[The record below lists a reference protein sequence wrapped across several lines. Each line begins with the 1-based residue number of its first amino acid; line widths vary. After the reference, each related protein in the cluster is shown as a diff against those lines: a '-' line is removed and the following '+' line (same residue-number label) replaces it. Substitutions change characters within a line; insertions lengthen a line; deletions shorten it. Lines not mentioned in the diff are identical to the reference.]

1 MRTHCRRSLA
11 SPPWQVRKLLF
22 CSGRLYFD
30 LVAARAARHARAA
43 RCAWSR
49 LARPP
54 HAAITRT
61 TPARALPRYRYYQAN
76 LPTKLTRVYVFS
88 DGCRSQYK
96 GKKNFVRIAQFPS
109 RMHGIRLVHR
119 FAASHHFKGPHDA
132 YGKDAKHLRV
142 GMPIRA
148 QGSDGQTVMLWIVE
162 DRGSRVALDGN
173 HPLAGK
179 TLHFHVEIVSLRA
192 ATAEELAHGHV
203 HGPGGHHH

>member
-1 MRTHCRRSLA
+1 MADTIATNTVVLMHYTLKDDDGAVIDS
-11 SPPWQVRKLLF
+11 SE
-22 CSGRLYFD
+22 G
-30 LVAARAARHARAA
+30 
-43 RCAWSR
+43 
-49 LARPP
+49 RPP
-54 HAAITRT
+54 LAYLHGHKGIVPGLEKALEGKAAGDVLDVSVP
-61 TPARALPRYRYYQAN
+61 PAEGYGEHNGMEPQ
-76 LPTKLTRVYVFS
+76 
-88 DGCRSQYK
+88 
-96 GKKNFVRIAQFPS
+96 
-109 RMHGIRLVHR
+109 LVPKSE
-119 FAASHHFKGPHDA
+119 F
-132 YGKDAKHLRV
+132 GKDAKHLRV